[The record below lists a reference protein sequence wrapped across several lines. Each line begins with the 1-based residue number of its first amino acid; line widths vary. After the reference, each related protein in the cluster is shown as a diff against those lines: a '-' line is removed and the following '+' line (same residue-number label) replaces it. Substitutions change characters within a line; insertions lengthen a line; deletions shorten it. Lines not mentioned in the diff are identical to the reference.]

1 MRTQNPCYKDGV
13 DCPMR
18 RVGCKAGCE
27 QWKEWLAIHD
37 AEKEQ
42 EFKAKGKTIDTD
54 TFLAEQG
61 KRKRRA
67 WHTESAKERRRH

>member
-1 MRTQNPCYKDGV
+1 MRTPNPCFKDGV
-13 DCPMR
+13 DCEMR

-27 QWKEWLAIHD
+27 EWHKWLAIHE

-42 EFKAKGKTIDTD
+42 EFKAKGRIIDAD

-67 WHTESAKERRRH
+67 WHTEAAKERRRH

>member
-1 MRTQNPCYKDGV
+1 MRTPNPCFNDGKD
-13 DCPMR
+13 CEKR

-27 QWKEWLAIHD
+27 EWHKWLAIHE

-42 EFKAKGKTIDTD
+42 EFKAKGKIIDAD

>member
-1 MRTQNPCYKDGV
+1 MRTPNPCFKEGKD
-13 DCPMR
+13 CEMR

-27 QWKEWLAIHD
+27 EWHKWLAIHE

-61 KRKRRA
+61 KRKRRS

>member
-13 DCPMR
+13 DCEKR

-27 QWKEWLAIHD
+27 KWKEWLAIHD

-42 EFKAKGKTIDTD
+42 EFKAKGKIIDAD